1 MVYNVYVMVLL
12 FLPKDLEFGLLET
25 VHHSIKNSVYIEFS
39 NHKSNYGK
47 KTIININTLQDDAVV
62 TSVCNNFIV
71 KLAIQVYSCK
81 ILEHTG

>member
-47 KTIININTLQDDAVV
+47 KTIININ
-62 TSVCNNFIV
+62 
-71 KLAIQVYSCK
+71 
-81 ILEHTG
+81 IL